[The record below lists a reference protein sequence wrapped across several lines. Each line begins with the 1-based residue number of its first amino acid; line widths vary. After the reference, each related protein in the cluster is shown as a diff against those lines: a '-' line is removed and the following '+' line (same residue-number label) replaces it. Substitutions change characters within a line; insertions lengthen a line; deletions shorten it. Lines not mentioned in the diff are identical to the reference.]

1 MAPLTQLDG
10 SYGPFMGVRRRHPDV
25 HDGNV
30 GPVLLDRVDERTG
43 ITDRGHHLDSRLDE
57 QAGQSLSQQRGVVRD
72 HYPHGSTASRRVPPS
87 APGPTESR
95 PPSAAT
101 RSDNPC
107 SPLPRGSTPPTP

>member
-1 MAPLTQLDG
+1 MAPLAQLDG
-10 SYGPFMGVRRRHPDV
+10 SHGSLVGVRRRHPDV

-30 GPVLLDRVDERTG
+30 GSVLLDRGDERTG

-57 QAGQSLSQQRGVVRD
+57 QAGQSLSQQRRVVRD
-72 HYPHGSTASRRVPPS
+72 HYPAGRTASRRVPPI

-101 RSDNPC
+101 RSDNPY